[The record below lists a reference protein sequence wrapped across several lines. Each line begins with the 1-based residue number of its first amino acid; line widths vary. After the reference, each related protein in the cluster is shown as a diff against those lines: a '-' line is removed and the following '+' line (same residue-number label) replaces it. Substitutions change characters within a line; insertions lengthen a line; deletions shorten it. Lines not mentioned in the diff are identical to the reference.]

1 MSTSLPTRLTLEPFP
16 ELTQKIYFNATFQAF
31 IAVFSVAKT
40 AYYGM
45 TYADKIW
52 LGKKSVSFQL
62 TPEQAIAFVIA
73 LVKGVGSK
81 RRFFISAHFL
91 TTPSGKIVGRAKG
104 RTPITVTG

>member
-1 MSTSLPTRLTLEPFP
+1 
-16 ELTQKIYFNATFQAF
+16 
-31 IAVFSVAKT
+31 VAKT

-52 LGKKSVSFQL
+52 LGEKSVSFQL
-62 TPEQAIAFVIA
+62 TPDQAIAFVIA
-73 LVKGVGSK
+73 VMKGVSSKK
-81 RRFFISAHFL
+81 RRFFISAHFV